1 MNEKD
6 EKKWWDT
13 GTGIGI
19 SEIERSPSHPV
30 VEFYSN
36 RRFDYM
42 KKYIDM
48 NLIKTALDV
57 GCGTGYSSVNFPSF
71 IPLIALDFSFRNLE
85 INPIKRKIQ
94 ASAYRL
100 PFHSNSFDLVYGWDF
115 LHHLEEPEK
124 AMMEMAR
131 VTKKYL
137 VMFEPN
143 RNNPVQFIWSFVGK
157 HERGT
162 LKFNKKKLLNFLE
175 NVNFKLNSCDY
186 VGWVFA
192 GVFPKFSIKIF
203 KHLPFVHKL
212 GTSTVI
218 ICEKL

>member
-1 MNEKD
+1 MDEKN

-13 GTGIGI
+13 GMDMT
-19 SEIERSPSHPV
+19 ETRRSPSHPV
-30 VEFYSN
+30 VEFYSS

-48 NLIKTALDV
+48 NSIKNALDV
-57 GCGTGYSSVNFPSF
+57 GCGTGFSSVHFPSF
-71 IPLIALDFSFRNLE
+71 IPLTALDFSYFNLK
-85 INPIKRKIQ
+85 INPIERKVQ

-131 VTKKYL
+131 VTKRYL
-137 VMFEPN
+137 AIFEPN
-143 RNNPVQFIWSFVGK
+143 RNNPVQCIWGLVRK
-157 HERGT
+157 HEHGT

-192 GVFPKFSIKIF
+192 GVFPKFSIKIC

-218 ICEKL
+218 ICEKI